1 MKRKLIDTPTSRRKG
16 RHVSSTGK
24 KKVVDNF
31 SMTQEEF
38 HDNVRWVE
46 EPSPREVHDSVPLPA
61 AVTNVIAVVPTMKPP
76 LRKRFNVASD

>member
-16 RHVSSTGK
+16 RHGFSSGK
-24 KKVVDNF
+24 KKAVDNF

-46 EPSPREVHDSVPLPA
+46 ELSPREVQDSVPLPA
-61 AVTNVIAVVPTMKPP
+61 AVINATAVPAMKPP
-76 LRKRFNVASD
+76 LRKRFDACF

>member
-16 RHVSSTGK
+16 RHGSSSGK
-24 KKVVDNF
+24 KKAVDNNF

-61 AVTNVIAVVPTMKPP
+61 VTNVTAIGPTMKPP
-76 LRKRFNVASD
+76 LRKRFDVASD